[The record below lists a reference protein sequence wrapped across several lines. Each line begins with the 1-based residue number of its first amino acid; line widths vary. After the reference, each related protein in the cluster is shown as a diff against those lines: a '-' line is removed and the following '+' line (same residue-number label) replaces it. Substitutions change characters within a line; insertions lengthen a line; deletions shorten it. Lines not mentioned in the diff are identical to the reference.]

1 MLWAIVQDIVCFRSK
16 EVKYESSPSH
26 QVHLLP
32 AKISRR
38 KKPVNIFVSKGV
50 RNSYLHMK
58 LIVAQSYSPVSKMFS
73 MVNNDGSKNRI
84 EYSNNIQMCLF
95 LGSREFELESR
106 SQLEF
111 GFYQNASNRGK

>member
-1 MLWAIVQDIVCFRSK
+1 
-16 EVKYESSPSH
+16 
-26 QVHLLP
+26 
-32 AKISRR
+32 
-38 KKPVNIFVSKGV
+38 
-50 RNSYLHMK
+50 MK

-106 SQLEF
+106 SRSEF
-111 GFYQNASNRGK
+111 GFSNNASNRGK